1 MNRNLLILLI
11 ISLLGMTGAAVT
23 SGAAPQEVNLY
34 SYRQPFLI
42 NPVLDEFTRRTG
54 IKVNVVYAKKGM
66 LEKLKAAGANTP
78 ADAVLTVD
86 IGRLNELKKAGL
98 LQPIHSAVL
107 KNNIPAHLRHPD
119 GLWFGLTTR
128 ARIALV
134 SKNRVRPDA
143 LKTYADL
150 ADPKFRGRICM
161 RSGKHPYN
169 VALIASVIAHEGEE
183 EAEKWLR
190 GVKANLARKPQGN
203 DRAQAKAIY
212 EGVCDIGIAN
222 TYYMGKMATN
232 EKKPEQKK
240 WAEAVRVVFSLVA
253 DPKFRGRICMRSG
266 KHPYNVALIAS
277 VIAHEGEEEAEK
289 WLRGVKANLARKPQG
304 NDRAQAKAIYEGVC
318 DIGIANTYYM
328 GKMATNEKKP
338 EQKKWAEAVRV
349 VFLNQDGR
357 GNHINISGAAVTRNA
372 KNQAHA
378 VKLIEFLSGDFAQ
391 QIYASQNFEYPAK
404 AGVAIDPLVRS
415 WGDFKADT
423 VSLEKIA
430 TLRATASRLVDKVRF
445 NEGPGS

>member
-23 SGAAPQEVNLY
+23 SGVAPQEVNLY

-66 LEKLKAAGANTP
+66 LEKLKAAGENTP

-98 LQPIHSAVL
+98 LQPVRSTVL
-107 KNNIPAHLRHPD
+107 ENNIPAHLRHPD

-134 SKNRVRPDA
+134 SKNRVKPDA

-169 VALIASVIAHEGEE
+169 VALIASVIAHEG
-183 EAEKWLR
+183 K
-190 GVKANLARKPQGN
+190 
-203 DRAQAKAIY
+203 
-212 EGVCDIGIAN
+212 EG
-222 TYYMGKMATN
+222 
-232 EKKPEQKK
+232 
-240 WAEAVRVVFSLVA
+240 
-253 DPKFRGRICMRSG
+253 
-266 KHPYNVALIAS
+266 
-277 VIAHEGEEEAEK
+277 AEK

-349 VFLNQDGR
+349 VFLNQGGR

-372 KNQAHA
+372 KNQADA

-391 QIYASQNFEYPAK
+391 KIYASQNFEYPAK

>member
-23 SGAAPQEVNLY
+23 SGVAPQEVNLY

-66 LEKLKAAGANTP
+66 LEKLKAAGENTP

-98 LQPIHSAVL
+98 LQPVRSTVL
-107 KNNIPAHLRHPD
+107 ENNIPAHLRHPD
-119 GLWFGLTTR
+119 GLWFGLTIR

-134 SKNRVRPDA
+134 SKNRVKPDA

-169 VALIASVIAHEGEE
+169 VALIASVIAHEG
-183 EAEKWLR
+183 K
-190 GVKANLARKPQGN
+190 
-203 DRAQAKAIY
+203 
-212 EGVCDIGIAN
+212 EG
-222 TYYMGKMATN
+222 
-232 EKKPEQKK
+232 
-240 WAEAVRVVFSLVA
+240 
-253 DPKFRGRICMRSG
+253 
-266 KHPYNVALIAS
+266 
-277 VIAHEGEEEAEK
+277 AEK

-349 VFLNQDGR
+349 VFLNQGGR

-372 KNQAHA
+372 KNQADA

-391 QIYASQNFEYPAK
+391 KIYASQNFEYPAK

>member
-23 SGAAPQEVNLY
+23 SGVAPQEVNLY

-66 LEKLKAAGANTP
+66 LEKLKAAGVNTP

-98 LQPIHSAVL
+98 LQPVRSTVL
-107 KNNIPAHLRHPD
+107 ENNIPAHLRHPD

-134 SKNRVRPDA
+134 SKNRVKPDA

-169 VALIASVIAHEGEE
+169 VALIASVIAHEG
-183 EAEKWLR
+183 K
-190 GVKANLARKPQGN
+190 
-203 DRAQAKAIY
+203 
-212 EGVCDIGIAN
+212 EG
-222 TYYMGKMATN
+222 
-232 EKKPEQKK
+232 
-240 WAEAVRVVFSLVA
+240 
-253 DPKFRGRICMRSG
+253 
-266 KHPYNVALIAS
+266 
-277 VIAHEGEEEAEK
+277 AEK

-349 VFLNQDGR
+349 VFLNQGGR

-372 KNQAHA
+372 KNQADA

-391 QIYASQNFEYPAK
+391 KIYASQNFEYPAK
-404 AGVAIDPLVRS
+404 AGVAIDPLIRS

>member
-23 SGAAPQEVNLY
+23 SGVAPQEVNLY

-66 LEKLKAAGANTP
+66 LEKLKAAGENTP

-98 LQPIHSAVL
+98 LQPVRSTVL
-107 KNNIPAHLRHPD
+107 ENNIPAHLRHPD

-134 SKNRVRPDA
+134 SRNRVKPDA

-169 VALIASVIAHEGEE
+169 IALIASVIAHEG
-183 EAEKWLR
+183 K
-190 GVKANLARKPQGN
+190 
-203 DRAQAKAIY
+203 
-212 EGVCDIGIAN
+212 EG
-222 TYYMGKMATN
+222 
-232 EKKPEQKK
+232 
-240 WAEAVRVVFSLVA
+240 
-253 DPKFRGRICMRSG
+253 
-266 KHPYNVALIAS
+266 
-277 VIAHEGEEEAEK
+277 AEK

-349 VFLNQDGR
+349 VFLNQGGR

-391 QIYASQNFEYPAK
+391 KIYASQNFEYPAK
-404 AGVAIDPLVRS
+404 VGVAIDPLVKS

>member
-1 MNRNLLILLI
+1 MRWNFLILLI
-11 ISLLGMTGAAVT
+11 ISLLGMTGAAVM
-23 SGAAPQEVNLY
+23 SGTAPQEVNLY

-98 LQPIHSAVL
+98 LQPIRSAVL
-107 KNNIPAHLRHPD
+107 ENNIPAHLRHPD

-128 ARIALV
+128 ARITLV
-134 SKNRVRPDA
+134 SKNRVKPDA

-183 EAEKWLR
+183 
-190 GVKANLARKPQGN
+190 G
-203 DRAQAKAIY
+203 
-212 EGVCDIGIAN
+212 
-222 TYYMGKMATN
+222 
-232 EKKPEQKK
+232 
-240 WAEAVRVVFSLVA
+240 
-253 DPKFRGRICMRSG
+253 
-266 KHPYNVALIAS
+266 
-277 VIAHEGEEEAEK
+277 AEK

-349 VFLNQDGR
+349 VFLNQGGR

-372 KNQAHA
+372 KNQVHA

-391 QIYASQNFEYPAK
+391 KIYASQNFEYPAK
-404 AGVAIDPLVRS
+404 AEVAIDPLVRS

-430 TLRATASRLVDKVRF
+430 TLRVTASRLVDKVRF